1 MSAGYANE
9 EARRKA
15 ELSRREA
22 ENLIERELRCLECG
36 FKAGSVFSDCTG
48 HLTIRCRKCKTVSVL
63 NLAYFRRHRRYKR
76 MYPHRHKRQ
85 KTIE

>member
-22 ENLIERELRCLECG
+22 ENLIERELRCPECG

-63 NLAYFRRHRRYKR
+63 NLAYFRRHKR